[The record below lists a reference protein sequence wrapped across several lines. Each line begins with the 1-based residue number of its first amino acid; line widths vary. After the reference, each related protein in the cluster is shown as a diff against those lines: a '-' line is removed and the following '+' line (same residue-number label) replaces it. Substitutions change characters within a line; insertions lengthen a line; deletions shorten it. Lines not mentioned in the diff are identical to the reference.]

1 MSQFEKLLLRIYLL
15 DKNLRFDELKKV
27 LEYYGYTMKGPAS
40 GSSHKTFRKQ
50 GKVPITIP
58 VHTPIKSVYVEMVK
72 EIVESEDANDEEK
85 ERR

>member
-50 GKVPITIP
+50 GKEPITIP